1 MHALFYN
8 RRRENTMS
16 THLFNAAAIGDI
28 IQIRALLQ
36 GGADCNSRN
45 SDGASLLMLAAGAG
59 HLETV
64 KVLIELGTEV
74 NATDPLGWTALM
86 KALYNH
92 ELNRGFPEIVSTL
105 IGAGA
110 DIETQIGYG
119 TRPLMLAAG
128 YGEAGVVDVL
138 LKAGADV
145 RAKNEGGRTAL
156 MMAKDKDYVEVINQ
170 LHEAELELQ
179 DDLSC
184 GSRTPPG
191 VNVVTFMK
199 NLDH

>member
-1 MHALFYN
+1 MTTEMPDAGETVN
-8 RRRENTMS
+8 
-16 THLFNAAAIGDI
+16 
-28 IQIRALLQ
+28 IRALLQ
-36 GGADCNSRN
+36 GGADCNTRN
-45 SDGASLLMLAAGAG
+45 AEGATLLMQVAEAGILELAKTLIEAGAD
-59 HLETV
+59 V
-64 KVLIELGTEV
+64 S
-74 NATDPLGWTALM
+74 ATDPQGWTALM

-92 ELNRGFPEIVSTL
+92 ELDRGFPEIVSAL
-105 IGAGA
+105 IDAGA
-110 DIETQIGYG
+110 NIETQIGYG
-119 TRPLMLAAG
+119 IRPLMLAAG

-170 LHEAELELQ
+170 LHEAELKLN

-199 NLDH
+199 NPDH

>member
-1 MHALFYN
+1 MPTN
-8 RRRENTMS
+8 
-16 THLFNAAAIGDI
+16 LFNAAATGDTV
-28 IQIRALLQ
+28 QIRTLLQ

-45 SDGASLLMLAAGAG
+45 GDGATLLMLAAGAG
-59 HLETV
+59 HLEVV
-64 KVLIELGTEV
+64 KTLIELGADV
-74 NATDPLGWTALM
+74 KATDPLGWTALM
-86 KALYNH
+86 KALHNH
-92 ELNRGFPEIVSTL
+92 GLNRGFPEIVSIL
-105 IGAGA
+105 IAAGA
-110 DIETQIGYG
+110 VIETQIGYG

-170 LHEAELELQ
+170 LHEAEMELD

-184 GSRTPPG
+184 GSRTPPDI
-191 VNVVTFMK
+191 NVVTFMK
-199 NLDH
+199 NPGH

>member
-1 MHALFYN
+1 MTTEMPN
-8 RRRENTMS
+8 SGE
-16 THLFNAAAIGDI
+16 AAH
-28 IQIRALLQ
+28 IRALLQ
-36 GGADCNSRN
+36 GGAEANTCNAE
-45 SDGASLLMLAAGAG
+45 GATLLMQAAAIGNLELVKTLIEAGAD
-59 HLETV
+59 
-64 KVLIELGTEV
+64 V
-74 NATDPLGWTALM
+74 NATDPQGWTALM

-92 ELNRGFPEIVSTL
+92 ELNRGFPEIVSAL
-105 IGAGA
+105 VDNGA

-128 YGEAGVVDVL
+128 YGEAGVVEVL

-170 LHEAELELQ
+170 LHEAELELN

-199 NLDH
+199 NPDH

>member
-1 MHALFYN
+1 MTTEML
-8 RRRENTMS
+8 
-16 THLFNAAAIGDI
+16 NAGETAN
-28 IQIRALLQ
+28 IRALLQ
-36 GGADCNSRN
+36 GGADASTRN
-45 SDGASLLMLAAGAG
+45 AEGATWLMQAAAIGNLELVKTLIEAGAD
-59 HLETV
+59 V
-64 KVLIELGTEV
+64 K
-74 NATDPLGWTALM
+74 ATDPQGWTALM

-92 ELNRGFPEIVSTL
+92 DLNRGFPEIVSAL
-105 IGAGA
+105 VDAGA
-110 DIETQIGYG
+110 DFETQIGYG
-119 TRPLMLAAG
+119 TRPLMLAAA
-128 YGEAGVVDVL
+128 YGEAGVVEVL

-170 LHEAELELQ
+170 LHEAELELN

-199 NLDH
+199 NPEH

>member
-1 MHALFYN
+1 
-8 RRRENTMS
+8 MS
-16 THLFNAAAIGDI
+16 ANLFNAAATGDT

-36 GGADCNSRN
+36 GGADGNSRN
-45 SDGASLLMLAAGAG
+45 GDGATLLMLAAGAG
-59 HLETV
+59 HLEVV
-64 KVLIELGTEV
+64 KALIELGADV
-74 NATDPLGWTALM
+74 NATDPQGWTALM

-92 ELNRGFPEIVSTL
+92 ELNRGFPEIVSAL
-105 IGAGA
+105 IDAGA
-110 DIETQIGYG
+110 DFETRIGYG

-128 YGEAGVVDVL
+128 YGEAGGVDVL

-170 LHEAELELQ
+170 LHEAELEL
-179 DDLSC
+179 DEDLSC

-199 NLDH
+199 NPAH

>member
-1 MHALFYN
+1 MPAD
-8 RRRENTMS
+8 
-16 THLFNAAAIGDI
+16 LFNAAATGDS

-36 GGADCNSRN
+36 GGADCNSCN
-45 SDGASLLMLAAGAG
+45 GDGATLLMLAAGAG
-59 HLETV
+59 HLEAV
-64 KVLIELGTEV
+64 KTLIELGADV
-74 NATDPLGWTALM
+74 NATDPQGWTALM
-86 KALYNH
+86 KALHNH
-92 ELNRGFPEIVSTL
+92 GLNRGFPEIVSAL
-105 IGAGA
+105 IAAGGN
-110 DIETQIGYG
+110 IETQITYA

-128 YGEAGVVDVL
+128 YGEAGVVGVL

-170 LHEAELELQ
+170 LHEAELEFN

-184 GSRTPPG
+184 GSRTPPD

-199 NLDH
+199 NPGH

>member
-1 MHALFYN
+1 MTTEMPNAGEA
-8 RRRENTMS
+8 EN
-16 THLFNAAAIGDI
+16 
-28 IQIRALLQ
+28 IRALLQ
-36 GGADCNSRN
+36 GGTDCNTRN
-45 SDGASLLMLAAGAG
+45 AEGATLLMQVAAIGNLEMVKTLIEAGAD
-59 HLETV
+59 
-64 KVLIELGTEV
+64 V
-74 NATDPLGWTALM
+74 NATDPQGWTALM

-92 ELNRGFPEIVSTL
+92 ELNCGFPEVVSAL
-105 IGAGA
+105 IDAGSE
-110 DIETQIGYG
+110 IETQIGYG

-128 YGEAGVVDVL
+128 YGEAGVIDVL
-138 LKAGADV
+138 LKAGVDI

-170 LHEAELELQ
+170 LHEAELALD

-199 NLDH
+199 NTDH

>member
-1 MHALFYN
+1 
-8 RRRENTMS
+8 MS
-16 THLFNAAAIGDI
+16 ANLLNAAATGDS
-28 IQIRALLQ
+28 IQVRTLLQ
-36 GGADCNSRN
+36 GGADCNSSN
-45 SDGASLLMLAAGAG
+45 GDGATLLMLAAEAG
-59 HLETV
+59 HLEAV
-64 KVLIELGTEV
+64 KALIEHGADV
-74 NATDPLGWTALM
+74 NATNPQGWTALM

-92 ELNRGFPEIVSTL
+92 ELNRGFPEIASAL
-105 IGAGA
+105 IDAGA
-110 DIETQIGYG
+110 DIEARVSYG
-119 TRPLMLAAG
+119 TRPLMLAAA
-128 YGEAGVVDVL
+128 YGEGGVVDVL

-170 LHEAELELQ
+170 LHEAELALD

-199 NLDH
+199 NPSH

>member
-1 MHALFYN
+1 MTT
-8 RRRENTMS
+8 EMP
-16 THLFNAAAIGDI
+16 NAGETVN
-28 IQIRALLQ
+28 IRALLQ
-36 GGADCNSRN
+36 GGADCNTRN
-45 SDGASLLMLAAGAG
+45 AEGATLLMQVAEAGNLELAKTLIEAGAD
-59 HLETV
+59 V
-64 KVLIELGTEV
+64 S
-74 NATDPLGWTALM
+74 ATDPQGWTALM

-92 ELNRGFPEIVSTL
+92 ELDRGFPEIVSAL
-105 IGAGA
+105 IDAGA
-110 DIETQIGYG
+110 NIETQIGYG
-119 TRPLMLAAG
+119 IRPLMLAAG

-170 LHEAELELQ
+170 LHEAELELN

-199 NLDH
+199 NPDH

>member
-1 MHALFYN
+1 MTT
-8 RRRENTMS
+8 EM
-16 THLFNAAAIGDI
+16 FNAGEAAN
-28 IQIRALLQ
+28 IRALLQ
-36 GGADCNSRN
+36 GGADASTRN
-45 SDGASLLMLAAGAG
+45 TEGATLLMQAAAIGNLELVKTLIEAGAD
-59 HLETV
+59 V
-64 KVLIELGTEV
+64 K
-74 NATDPLGWTALM
+74 ATDPQGWTALM

-92 ELNRGFPEIVSTL
+92 DLNRGFPEIVSAL
-105 IGAGA
+105 VDAGA
-110 DIETQIGYG
+110 DFETPIGYG

-128 YGEAGVVDVL
+128 YGEAGVVEVL

-170 LHEAELELQ
+170 LHEAELELN

-199 NLDH
+199 NPDH